1 MARPDVSPETRSR
14 IMAAVKGRGGKS
26 TERRLRA
33 ALVAFGVKG
42 WRMNAAD
49 VLGKPDF
56 LFPTEKI
63 AVFVDG
69 CFWHGCPRHYR
80 RPSTSQTYWDAKV
93 ARNMA
98 RDRRNRAALRRQGW
112 KVIRFWEHQ
121 VALSPKGCALK
132 VAAKLEAG
140 AEPLA
145 LNDK

>member
-121 VALSPKGCALK
+121 VAASPKACALK
-132 VAAKLEAG
+132 VLAKL
-140 AEPLA
+140 
-145 LNDK
+145 